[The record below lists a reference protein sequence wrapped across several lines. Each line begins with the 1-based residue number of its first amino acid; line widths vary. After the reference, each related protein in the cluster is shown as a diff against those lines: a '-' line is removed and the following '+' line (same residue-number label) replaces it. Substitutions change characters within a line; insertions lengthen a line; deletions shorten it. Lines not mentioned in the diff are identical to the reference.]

1 LYVKM
6 LRFLDLFFSI
16 LGLLV
21 LLPVFILISLILLFD
36 SGGGIFFIQSR
47 VGKDNKDFRMIKFRT
62 MRQHAEQSGSLTVGK
77 GDPRITP
84 VGRILRKTKL
94 DELPQLIN
102 VLKGEMSVVG
112 PRPEVRKYVDLYTA
126 EQRKV
131 LSVRPGI
138 TDYASI
144 EYFNENELLAGTE
157 DPEKLYI
164 EKIMPEKLELNRKFI
179 GEPTAGQYFRIL
191 LGTIRALFR

>member
-1 LYVKM
+1 M

-21 LLPVFILISLILLFD
+21 LLPVFVLISLILLFD
-36 SGGGIFFIQSR
+36 SGGGIFFVQSR

-62 MRQHAEQSGSLTVGK
+62 MRRDAERSGSLTVGNR
-77 GDPRITP
+77 DPRITP
-84 VGRILRKTKL
+84 AGRILRKTKL

-112 PRPEVRKYVDLYTA
+112 PRPEIRKYVDLYTE

-144 EYFNENELLAGTE
+144 QYFNENELLAGTE
-157 DPEKLYI
+157 DPEKLYL
-164 EKIMPEKLELNRKFI
+164 EKIMPEKLEMNRKFI
-179 GEPTAGQYFRIL
+179 ERPTAGQYFRIL
-191 LGTIRALFR
+191 LETIRAVFR